1 MIGRVVSI
9 KTDKTATV
17 IVSRIAKHP
26 LYKKTFIRTKKYLVD
41 ADTGVQEGDM
51 VEMIKVRP
59 ISKNKHWKITKVVGK
74 KLEEITKEKLKSEAE
89 KIIAEVMPEEK
100 KEVQTD
106 EGKVISQK
114 KEDSKEKKEKKG
126 KEYTLHL
133 ALFTIP

>member
-74 KLEEITKEKLKSEAE
+74 NLEEITKEKLKSEAE

-126 KEYTLHL
+126 KE
-133 ALFTIP
+133 